1 MTSPLIRR
9 TSLLLAV
16 ATVPVLLAS
25 PAGAEV
31 PEGWSSPDD
40 VGFLNLMLTVAGIP
54 LALAVLIA
62 LAVYVPALARGEK
75 LAPGARTQDEWFG
88 GPRREPAELE
98 AGTTESAHTTGGGSG
113 SW

>member
-1 MTSPLIRR
+1 MSSPLIRR
-9 TSLLLAV
+9 TTLLLV
-16 ATVPVLLAS
+16 AASVPVMVAS

-31 PEGWSSPDD
+31 PEGWSNPDD
-40 VGFLNLMLTVAGIP
+40 VGFLALLVTVAGIP

-62 LAVYVPALARGEK
+62 LAVYLPALARGEK
-75 LAPGARTQDEWFG
+75 LSPGAQTRDEWFG

-98 AGTTESAHTTGGGSG
+98 SRESGQTGGGSG